1 MYEVALRSTAILIF
15 AWAVTQ
21 TLRRA
26 TAATRHLVWHSAI
39 VAILAA
45 PLLSPVAPKFNM
57 PGIPGISNLPLV
69 LQGRMSVD
77 PGSAGSISPAPTP
90 ATFRSPGT
98 VSTFGTSGTFGTPG
112 TLGTRRTL
120 GTFGTLGT
128 LGTFGTFGTLGTFG
142 TFGTLGTLGTLVWS
156 AGSLLLSLWFA
167 LAWVSSGFLARD
179 ARPAPAAWQLEVDAL
194 RERLRITRR
203 VRLRLVDVHTSPLA
217 VGLWRSTLLVPATA
231 AAWPA
236 ERRRAVLLH
245 ELAHIRRG
253 DCAVQALAHAA
264 CALYWFNPLVW
275 MAAARLRSERERACD
290 DEVLRSGTQAS
301 AYAAHLLDIA
311 RGLRPALRPS
321 AALAMARPSELEG
334 RLLAVLAHG
343 RARVPARGSRW
354 AIATTLALATVAALG
369 ATPVARSTPA
379 ATAPARAADFR
390 WSYEA
395 FTEPRVR
402 ADRDAIQPLQAALDD
417 GDQDVREKAAL
428 GLALMSGAE
437 VIPPLLKALAD
448 ADAQVREK
456 AAIGLA
462 LRRDPRVVDALLTA
476 MTDPDAQVR
485 EKVAMALGTSG
496 DVRAVAVLEHALQDP
511 DAQVREKAVT
521 GLTLLR
527 ARQ

>member
-1 MYEVALRSTAILIF
+1 MFEIALRSTAILVV

-45 PLLSPVAPKFNM
+45 PVLSPVAPKFNM
-57 PGIPGISNLPLV
+57 PGMSGISNRPFV
-69 LQGRMSVD
+69 LQGRMNVE
-77 PGSAGSISPAPTP
+77 PGSRESISPAATSGTFATP
-90 ATFRSPGT
+90 DAFGT
-98 VSTFGTSGTFGTPG
+98 VSTFAAPG
-112 TLGTRRTL
+112 TLS
-120 GTFGTLGT
+120 
-128 LGTFGTFGTLGTFG
+128 
-142 TFGTLGTLGTLVWS
+142 TLGTLVWS
-156 AGSLLLSLWFA
+156 AGSVLLSLWFA
-167 LAWVSSGFLARD
+167 LAWVSSGLLAHY

-217 VGLWRSTLLVPATA
+217 IGLWRSTLLLPTTA

-236 ERRRAVLLH
+236 ERRRAVLIH

-253 DCAVQALAHAA
+253 DCGVQALTHAA

-369 ATPVARSTPA
+369 ATPLARSTPA
-379 ATAPARAADFR
+379 ATAPARAANFR

-402 ADRDAIQPLQAALDD
+402 ADRGAIQPLQAALED

-428 GLALMSGAE
+428 SLALMSGAD
-437 VIPPLLKALAD
+437 VIPALLKALAD
-448 ADAQVREK
+448 SDAQVREK
-456 AAIGLA
+456 AALGLS
-462 LRRDPRVVDALLTA
+462 LRRDPRVVDALVSA
-476 MTDPDAQVR
+476 MSDRDAQVR

-496 DVRAVAVLEHALQDP
+496 DPRALPVLERALQDP

-521 GLTLLR
+521 GLRLLGP
-527 ARQ
+527 RQ